1 MADSFIQIHQ
11 DGTGKKVDNSLLTI
25 RGLQVYRQRTEVYA
39 GETLP
44 VSLAVAPITPVTGT
58 FWQALQPVSLASTTV
73 TNTVAVSGPLTNT
86 ELRAAPVDTV
96 SQDFAGRRSFNT
108 LFGEGVVGWHSD
120 DISVMFQYNIA
131 TRDVTPVVTGS
142 GAISNADE
150 QAIIGIGSAIGTATL
165 TSVDPI
171 RYRPGHEV
179 TAQYT
184 SVYNGAQAGV
194 NQYHGILNIAD
205 GVTFGTKDGVFGTWF
220 IGGGIETF
228 TPQSA
233 WTGGVTGD
241 RLDGLGES
249 GFNIDPTKKNIYMV
263 QYGWLGVAPIIYS
276 VYTGH
281 LTGWKIAH
289 VIDRINLVTT
299 PHLHNP
305 SLPIAA
311 RVARTSGTGTAA
323 NIRTSSWRG
332 GVTSGD
338 TEDNSSNRWNAYT
351 VLDASIVAGLARNN
365 VFTIKNAA
373 TFQGKTNHVVVEIAI
388 ATFDNSGN
396 KTVAFFGVNNAALTG
411 HSAYVDV
418 DANNSVISVSTG
430 GIITSGAQGPATVIK
445 AGSDR
450 RTELLGTGI
459 KIYPGQTFTFEAV
472 AATFTGTIS
481 LSARWVEKF

>member
-44 VSLAVAPITPVTGT
+44 MSLAVAPVTPVTGT

-108 LFGEGVVGWHSD
+108 IFGEGVVGWHSD
-120 DISVMFQYNIA
+120 NISVMFQYNNS

-142 GAISNADE
+142 GAVTNSNE
-150 QAIIGIGSAIGTATL
+150 QAVIGIGSAVGSATL
-165 TSVDPI
+165 TSLDAI
-171 RYRPGHEV
+171 RYRPGHEI
-179 TAQYT
+179 TSQFT
-184 SVYNGAQAGV
+184 SVYNGAQVGV
-194 NQYHGILNIAD
+194 NQYHGILNDAD
-205 GVTFGTKDGVFGTWF
+205 AATFGTKDGVFGTWF
-220 IGGGIETF
+220 IEGGVSTF

-233 WTGGVTGD
+233 WTGD
-241 RLDGLGES
+241 KLNGLGTS

-263 QYGWLGVAPIIYS
+263 QFGWLGIAPIIYS
-276 VYTGH
+276 VYTGY
-281 LTGWKIAH
+281 LTGWRVAH
-289 VIDRINLVTT
+289 VIDRVNTTTT
-299 PHLHNP
+299 PHLDNP

-311 RVARTSGTGTAA
+311 KVTRTSGTGTAA
-323 NIRTSSWRG
+323 DIRTSSWRG
-332 GVTSGD
+332 GVTSGEE
-338 TEDNSSNRWNAYT
+338 EDNASNRWNAYT
-351 VLDASIVAGLARNN
+351 TLDASITAGLARNS

-373 TFQGKTNHVVVEIAI
+373 TFQGKTNHVVVELAI
-388 ATFDNSGN
+388 VTFDNSGN
-396 KTVAFFGVNNAALTG
+396 KTVAFFGVNNATLTG
-411 HSAYVDV
+411 NSAYADV

-430 GIITSGAQGPATVIK
+430 GIITAGTRGPATVIK
-445 AGSDR
+445 SGGDR

-459 KIYPGQTFTFEAV
+459 KIYPGQTFTFEAI